1 MIRVENL
8 TMGWGD
14 RPLMANLDFEVAEG
28 EIFGVLGGSGSGKS
42 TLLRCLTGLAAPMAG
57 QVTIKGIGEPRL
69 EARLPDFGFMFQG
82 GALLGSMTLFENCA
96 LALRSWTDLDEAP
109 IDAIVRAKLKLVGLG
124 GFENHLPAELS
135 GGMRKRAAIARA
147 LVLEPHLVFFDEPS
161 AGLDPISAV
170 ELDDLILTLNRSLG
184 TTIVVVTHELE
195 SIFKIVGSC
204 IMLDTATKGIIA
216 RGDPRKLR
224 DESTVPF
231 VRSFF
236 NRLPEHA

>member
-1 MIRVENL
+1 MIRVEKL

-14 RPLMANLDFEVAEG
+14 RTLLEDVDFEVAEG

-42 TLLRCLTGLAAPMAG
+42 TLLRCLTGLAAPMDG
-57 QVTIKGIGEPRL
+57 RVTIKGIGEPRL
-69 EARLPDFGFMFQG
+69 EARLPEFGVMFQA

-96 LALRSWTDLDEAP
+96 LALRSWTSLDEAP
-109 IDAIVRAKLKLVGLG
+109 IDALVRAKLRLVGLG

-147 LVLEPHLVFFDEPS
+147 LVLEPRLVFFDEPS
-161 AGLDPISAV
+161 AGLDPIKAA
-170 ELDDLILTLNRSLG
+170 ELDELILTLNRSLG
-184 TTIVVVTHELE
+184 ATIVVVTHELE
-195 SIFKIVGSC
+195 SIFKIVKSC

-216 RGDPRKLR
+216 RGDPRSLR
-224 DESTVPF
+224 DESAIPF

-236 NRLPEHA
+236 NRIPEEA